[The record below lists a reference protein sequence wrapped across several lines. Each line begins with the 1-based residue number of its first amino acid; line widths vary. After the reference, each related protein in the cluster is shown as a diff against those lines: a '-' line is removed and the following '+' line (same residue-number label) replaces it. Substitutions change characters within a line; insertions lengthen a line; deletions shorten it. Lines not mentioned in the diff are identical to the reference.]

1 MHFSLSVFEQL
12 ALIIPSLCKAHLKSE
27 GQHTGQTL
35 YCCAVNLTCE
45 HFRYVL
51 EFEEFT
57 AKERKIMQH
66 VVQDWKMLGRKIDS
80 FSDIVVF
87 MAR

>member
-1 MHFSLSVFEQL
+1 M
-12 ALIIPSLCKAHLKSE
+12 
-27 GQHTGQTL
+27 
-35 YCCAVNLTCE
+35 
-45 HFRYVL
+45 

-66 VVQDWKMLGRKIDS
+66 VVQGWKMLGRKIDS
-80 FSDIVVF
+80 FSDIAVF